1 MKFLMKGLP
10 WFAAF
15 GAFLHT
21 VFGTAEVHTPL
32 LQSAIPREVSLL
44 LYVCWHLITVVLIGS
59 TIVLFKAMRAQGQN
73 PWIYTAR
80 FIGALWFMF
89 GLVFIGIALTF
100 ANAAMVLILGQWII
114 LIPIGL
120 LALFGTYPEKAP
132 RVDRQSIFHSV
143 RKQRGAAACSMPSD
157 TKAHSR

>member
-1 MKFLMKGLP
+1 MKFLMKCLP

-21 VFGTAEVHTPL
+21 VFGTSEVHTPL

-44 LYVCWHLITVVLIGS
+44 LYVCWHLITIVLIGS
-59 TIVLFKAMRAQGQN
+59 TIVLFLAMRAQGKN
-73 PWIYTAR
+73 PWIGAAR
-80 FIGALWFMF
+80 FVGALWFSF
-89 GLVFIGIALTF
+89 GLVFIAIALTF

-120 LALFGTYPEKAP
+120 LALYGPYPIDSTAN
-132 RVDRQSIFHSV
+132 
-143 RKQRGAAACSMPSD
+143 
-157 TKAHSR
+157 